1 MERLKV
7 AVVGCGRILSVY
19 HDAFRRLEE
28 EIQPV
33 LMADKNLSRA
43 EEAAGRYEGCAASD
57 QTDLPAFGELL
68 ERTKPDLLCVLLPHF
83 LHGRYAK
90 AAMERGIHVLTEK
103 PITISLTEAEELI
116 SVQKRTGVQLGVI
129 FQNRYIPGV
138 RRVRELIAAGELG
151 EVKGAFSTLTWHRP
165 PSYYVCDWKGR
176 WETEG
181 GGVVIDQAI
190 HSIDLVRYMTGMDA
204 VKIMGHTA
212 RRVLTEIEVEDE
224 ADAAIWLENGAVYSF
239 YACNYFTA
247 NSPIRVGVSCEK
259 GEALLT
265 QETVEIAWRD
275 GRRETVAPDREPA
288 QGGESYWGTCHY
300 LQLADCCRA
309 LREGRPIPWAPEDA
323 RETLRIVRGIYES
336 AKTQEASFK

>member
-1 MERLKV
+1 MERIKI

-19 HDAFRRLEE
+19 HDAFRRLEKE
-28 EIQPV
+28 VRPV
-33 LMADKNLSRA
+33 LMVDKDLSRA
-43 EEAAGRYEGCAASD
+43 EAAAARYEGCLASD
-57 QTDLPAFGELL
+57 WVALGEFGALL
-68 ERTKPDLLCVLLPHF
+68 EQIKPDLLCVLLPHF
-83 LHGRYAK
+83 LHGRYAR

-103 PITISLTEAEELI
+103 PITISLAEADELV
-116 SVQKRTGVQLGVI
+116 SVQRRTGAQLGVI

-138 RRVRELIAAGELG
+138 QRVRALVAAGELG

-165 PSYYVCDWKGR
+165 PSYYACDWKGR

-190 HSIDLVRYMTGMDA
+190 HSIDLVRYMAGMNA

-247 NSPIRVGVSCEK
+247 NSPIRVGISCEK

-265 QETVEIAWRD
+265 ENTVEIIWRD
-275 GRRETVAPDREPA
+275 GTREVIPPDIQMT
-288 QGGESYWGTCHY
+288 QGGESYWGSCHY
-300 LQLADCCRA
+300 LQLAECCRA
-309 LREGRPIPWAPEDA
+309 LREGRAMPWTPEDA
-323 RETLRIVRGIYES
+323 IETLRIVQGIYES
-336 AKTQEASFK
+336 ARTQTVSFI